1 MPYFP
6 DRARVGRGCRR
17 HPHRRRADARG
28 EVLAEI
34 KARTTED
41 VTSGVLTALRGVLG
55 GRADTGRVS
64 RVVIGTTHFTN
75 AVLTG
80 SGLAR
85 VAAVRVGLPASVS
98 LPPFCDWPDR
108 LAGIV
113 RGPVF
118 MVEGGHE
125 CDGRP
130 IVPLDEQA
138 VAAAGREIRKA
149 GFREIALSAV
159 FAPLDGSAE
168 ARAAEILQD
177 VHPDASV
184 TQSRRLGRIGLLGRE
199 NAGLLN
205 ASLRPLAADVT
216 KAFADAVAAIG
227 TDAPLFIARND
238 GTIASAAAAAEFPVL
253 SLSSGP
259 TNSMTGAAF
268 LSGASEG
275 VVVDVGGT
283 TTDVGYLRAGFPR
296 EAPREVEVGGV
307 RTLFRMPDLLSIALG
322 GGSVVSEDGAAVGP
336 ASVGFRLAEE
346 GLVFGGRTPTA
357 TDFGVAAGW
366 AAIGDS
372 AGVRGLSRRSVDRF
386 GEVVGDAVA
395 EAVDRMKP
403 DARDCPLL
411 AVGGGAFLP
420 RGSRGQ
426 RLDRAPPGV
435 ANAVGAAR
443 RGGWG
448 LSGSRAARGDLRD
461 GYRAPRGSRE
471 RSGCGHRADRSA
483 RWTRCSTTWGGK
495 KRSGWRLRRPRPAPS
510 PREPIRTGW
519 RRSNARIYV
528 PLAYL
533 PGDARRVRVRVVG
546 EAR

>member
-1 MPYFP
+1 MMDFL
-6 DRARVGRGCRR
+6 DRARVGVDVGGT
-17 HPHRRRADARG
+17 HTDAVLMHG
-28 EVLAEI
+28 GQVLAEV

-41 VTSGVLTALRGVLG
+41 VTSGVVAALQGVLG
-55 GRADTGRVS
+55 GTEAADVS

-80 SGLAR
+80 TGLAR
-85 VAAVRVGLPASVS
+85 VAALRVGLPASAS

-118 MVEGGHE
+118 MVAGGHE

-130 IVPLDEQA
+130 IVPLDELA
-138 VAAAGREIRKA
+138 VAGAGKEIRAAG
-149 GFREIALSAV
+149 FHEIALSAV

-177 VHPDASV
+177 AHPDASI
-184 TQSRRLGRIGLLGRE
+184 TESRRLGRIGLLGRE
-199 NAGLLN
+199 SAGLLN
-205 ASLRPLAADVT
+205 AALRPLAARVT
-216 KAFADAVAAIG
+216 KAFAGAAAAIG
-227 TDAPLFIARND
+227 ADAPLFIARND

-322 GGSVVSEDGAAVGP
+322 GGSLVSEDGEEVGP
-336 ASVGFRLAEE
+336 QSVGFRLAEE
-346 GLVFGGRTPTA
+346 GLVFGGAIRTA
-357 TDFGVAAGW
+357 TDCGVAAGW
-366 AAIGDS
+366 AEIGEPERVAS
-372 AGVRGLSRRSVDRF
+372 LPTAMLGRF
-386 GEVVGDAVA
+386 REVVEARIA

-403 DARDCPLL
+403 DARERPLL
-411 AVGGGAFLP
+411 AVGGGAFLVP
-420 RGSRGQ
+420 SRLEGISETVNVPH
-426 RLDRAPPGV
+426 AGV
-435 ANAVGAAR
+435 ANAVGAA
-443 RGGWG
+443 
-448 LSGSRAARGDLRD
+448 
-461 GYRAPRGSRE
+461 
-471 RSGCGHRADRSA
+471 
-483 RWTRCSTTWGGK
+483 
-495 KRSGWRLRRPRPAPS
+495 
-510 PREPIRTGW
+510 I
-519 RRSNARIYV
+519 ARIGGEV
-528 PLAYL
+528 DKVFHNVGRDEAFRLAAEEAEARAVAAGAEPSGLEIVEREDLPLAYL

-546 EAR
+546 EAG

>member
-1 MPYFP
+1 MADGP
-6 DRARVGRGCRR
+6 RAPGRVGVDVGGT
-17 HPHRRRADARG
+17 HTDAVLMRSG
-28 EVLAEI
+28 QVLAEV

-41 VTSGVLTALRGVLG
+41 VTSGVVAALQAVLG
-55 GRADTGRVS
+55 EARAASGVS

-80 SGLAR
+80 MGLAR
-85 VAAVRVGLPASVS
+85 VAALRVGLPASAS
-98 LPPFCDWPDR
+98 LPPFCDWPER

-118 MVEGGHE
+118 MVAGGHE

-130 IVPLDEQA
+130 IVPLDEGA
-138 VAAAGREIRKA
+138 VAAAGKEIRKA
-149 GFREIALSAV
+149 GFDQIALSAV

-177 VHPDASV
+177 VHPDASI

-199 NAGLLN
+199 SAGLLN
-205 ASLRPLAADVT
+205 AALRPLAARVT
-216 KAFADAVAAIG
+216 EAFADAALATG
-227 TDAPLFIARND
+227 TEAPLFIARND

-322 GGSVVSEDGAAVGP
+322 GGSLVSAAGDQVGP
-336 ASVGFRLAEE
+336 QSVGFRLADE
-346 GLVFGGRTPTA
+346 GLVFEGSVPTA

-372 AGVRGLSRRSVDRF
+372 SRTTGLSRERVGRFTGVVTDRI
-386 GEVVGDAVA
+386 A

-403 DARDCPLL
+403 DARECPLL
-411 AVGGGAFLP
+411 AVGGGAFLVP
-420 RGSRGQ
+420 SGLEGISETVNVPH
-426 RLDRAPPGV
+426 AGV
-435 ANAVGAAR
+435 ANAVGAA
-443 RGGWG
+443 
-448 LSGSRAARGDLRD
+448 
-461 GYRAPRGSRE
+461 
-471 RSGCGHRADRSA
+471 
-483 RWTRCSTTWGGK
+483 
-495 KRSGWRLRRPRPAPS
+495 
-510 PREPIRTGW
+510 I
-519 RRSNARIYV
+519 ARIGGEV
-528 PLAYL
+528 DKVFHDVGRDEAFRLAQEEAETRAVAAGADPSGLEIVEREDLPLAYL

-546 EAR
+546 EAG